1 MSENRKLTIARDTVI
16 YMLAKA
22 VEAVLGFV
30 TLKAYTSYFD
40 TTLYGRYDLVN
51 KCVLIIGPI
60 CMLWLQ
66 HGVTRYVNTY
76 EAKGEGKSFYS
87 TVFFTWLTIALAVLV
102 IGGAGLALVTGAFA
116 HVEGVAR
123 FLTDYRPD
131 WLWLALLCIVTYG
144 AGQLVA
150 AIAGARRRIS
160 LSLFISLFSATMK
173 LLIPVALSQTYGAR
187 VEWILIAWIFCDLVA
202 ALFGSIRL
210 GIWRQV
216 SLSAYSRPLLTLL
229 LAFGV
234 PLIGNFITTTVLN
247 NSDRFLI
254 ASFADASQN
263 GVYAA
268 NYAIAAAAVTTLTM
282 GASRG
287 SYPNILKAWSV
298 KDEALTVALISQAVR
313 LFLLITLP
321 AVVGLA
327 VLSPRVAALALDEAY
342 HGGALV
348 IPFVGFGLM
357 LLGLTEYSNKHWELS
372 ANTKVIFRNSAISG
386 AVNILLNIGLLPRF
400 GYMAAAVST
409 FLGFLVYFLLSKLGS
424 HKYIR
429 WTIPWQTYAR
439 IFAAAAAMGAGV
451 LALSVALPA
460 AWYWFPVLV
469 AAGVGIYSVILAVTG
484 ELAGEWQFLRNK
496 LSAIMGKQKQS
507 K

>member
-1 MSENRKLTIARDTVI
+1 MSENRKTNIAGDTVI

-30 TLKAYTSYFD
+30 TLYAYTSYFE
-40 TTLYGRYDLVN
+40 TESYGQYDLVS
-51 KCVLIIGPI
+51 KAVLIIGPI

-76 EAKGEGKSFYS
+76 EANKEAESFYS
-87 TVFFTWLTIALAVLV
+87 TVVLTWAAIAGGVLV
-102 IGGAGLALVTGAFA
+102 IGGVVLALVTGVF
-116 HVEGVAR
+116 AR
-123 FLTDYRPD
+123 FDAVADFLAEYKPT
-131 WLWLALLCIVTYG
+131 WIWLALLCIVTYG

-150 AIAGARRRIS
+150 AIAGAKRRIS
-160 LSLFISLFSATMK
+160 LSLFASLFSAAMK
-173 LLIPVALSQTYGAR
+173 LAIPVGLSMWLGAR
-187 VEWILIAWIFCDLVA
+187 VEWILLTWIFCDMVVA
-202 ALFGSIRL
+202 VVGSIRL
-210 GIWRQV
+210 GIWKQV
-216 SLSAYSRPLLTLL
+216 SFGAYSKPLLSML

-247 NSDRFLI
+247 SSDRFLI
-254 ASFADASQN
+254 TAFADSSQN

-268 NYAIAAAAVTTLTM
+268 NYAIASAAVTTLTM
-282 GASRG
+282 GAARG

-298 KDEALTVALISQAVR
+298 RDEKQTVALISQAVR

-321 AVVGLA
+321 SVVGLS
-327 VLSPRVAALALDEAY
+327 VLAPRVTAIALAEAY
-342 HGGALV
+342 RGGAGV
-348 IPFVGFGLM
+348 IPWVGFGLM

-386 AVNILLNIGLLPRF
+386 AVNILLNIFLLPHF

-409 FLGFLVYFLLSKLGS
+409 FLGFLVYFSLSKAES
-424 HKYIR
+424 RKHIR

-439 IFAAAAAMGAGV
+439 IFGAAGLMGAGV
-451 LALSVALPA
+451 LALSAVLPG
-460 AWYWFPVLV
+460 AWYWFPVLIAV
-469 AAGVGIYSVILAVTG
+469 GVCIYAVVLGVTG
-484 ELAGEWQFLRNK
+484 EVSAELAFLKGK
-496 LSAIMGKQKQS
+496 LSSVFGRAKK